1 MTDRPF
7 RLGFLT
13 HLAADLPPRELVARG
28 VELFEAA
35 EELGFDSGWVAQH
48 HLGETEGGMPS
59 PFVFLAAVA
68 ARTSRIRLGT
78 AIVNLSLEDPLR
90 VAEDAAVLDAIS
102 GGRVEL
108 GIGSGNPE
116 PDRFAAFGRNVEDRR
131 ERYATGAARLR
142 EALRGTEVGPGL
154 TLQPPAPGLAD
165 RLWESPLSEA
175 RVRGAA
181 EAGAG
186 ILLGIGPASG
196 VQLELARACRAAGGD
211 RVAVVH
217 AAFPGTSRQAVADR
231 LWPIVAPQSLGYYQS
246 AGWVGQDPRPE
257 ELLTAMNVHHGTPDD
272 IVASIAR
279 ESVLDLATDLVLA
292 LEVRTTTTAEAL
304 ASLETIA
311 TEIAPRLGWR
321 PATAS
326 ATASASA
333 R

>member
-1 MTDRPF
+1 MTARPF

-28 VELFEAA
+28 VELFVAA

-48 HLGETEGGMPS
+48 HLGETEGTMPS
-59 PFVFLAAVA
+59 PLVFLAAVA

-90 VAEDAAVLDAIS
+90 LAEDAAVLDALS

-116 PDRFAAFGRNVEDRR
+116 PERFAAFGREVEDRR
-131 ERYATGAARLR
+131 DLYAAGAARLR
-142 EALRGTEVGPGL
+142 GALRGAEVGPGL

-165 RLWESPLSEA
+165 RLWESPLGEA

-181 EAGAG
+181 EAGSG

-196 VQLELARACRAAGGD
+196 VQLELARAYRDAGGD
-211 RVAVVH
+211 RIAVVH
-217 AAFPGTSRQAVADR
+217 AAFPGPSRHAVADR
-231 LWPIVAPQSLGYYQS
+231 LWPIVAPQSLGYYQA
-246 AGWVGQDPRPE
+246 AGWVGPDPRPE
-257 ELLTAMNVHHGTPDD
+257 ELLAAMNVHHGTADD

-279 ESVLDLATDLVLA
+279 EPVLDLATDLVLA
-292 LEVRTTTTAEAL
+292 LEVRTSTTAEAL
-304 ASLETIA
+304 AALETIA
-311 TEIAPRLGWR
+311 TEVAPRLGWR

-326 ATASASA
+326 AHAPA